1 MNAMKVVY
9 NISTPLALLF
19 TIVGFI
25 WCGHLVGS
33 GLSTKLELDL
43 HDLAR
48 HNRIEHD
55 GSMGHADAAPGSEF
69 APSKPD
75 KARIA
80 NMLAAGSARTSSNVK
95 EPINALSILDFA
107 RVRYS
112 LNLALRAP
120 SNAIHAEIARGEAA
134 LTVLALGT
142 RGDGGDI
149 YDDEHEPVVP
159 KDRIRQWFL
168 EERLPANWSAPES
181 QITIWKTM
189 ATSRRVK
196 SDVARLAMYS
206 QFH

>member
-1 MNAMKVVY
+1 MKAVY
-9 NISTPLALLF
+9 NLSTPLALLLA
-19 TIVGFI
+19 IVGFV

-33 GLSTKLELDL
+33 GFSTRLELDL
-43 HDLAR
+43 HDLAH

-55 GSMGHADAAPGSEF
+55 GSMGHADAAPGAEF
-69 APSKPD
+69 APIKPD

-95 EPINALSILDFA
+95 DPVNALSILDFS

-120 SNAIHAEIARGEAA
+120 LNAIHAEIARGEIA
-134 LTVLALGT
+134 LTMLAMGT
-142 RGDGGDI
+142 RGDGGDV

-168 EERLPANWSAPES
+168 EERLPTDWSTPET
-181 QITIWKTM
+181 QITILKTM
-189 ATSRRVK
+189 ATSRKVK
-196 SDVARLAMYS
+196 ADVARLAMYS